1 MQAPMGYVERNGRLE
16 MSNFFELLFNP
27 NVWVQFP
34 HVLFAGFTT
43 GAFFVL
49 GISAYHLL
57 RKNNVDLYRRSFKI
71 AAIVG
76 VISISMTGLIGHSHG
91 QHTMATQPMKMAA
104 AEALWET
111 ESPASFSLLTIG
123 DLTQRK
129 EIFSIRIPAL
139 LCLISYNTLDCEV
152 QGIYNLQAQYEQMFG
167 PGNYIPPVAFI
178 YWSFRAMVGAGTLL
192 FLLGVLALW
201 ILRRDITNQKP
212 IILRIFLWAIALPYL
227 ANTAG
232 WLLTELGRYPWVVY
246 KLMRIEDGN
255 SPLVSSGQIWLTL
268 IGFTVIY
275 GVLMAADIY
284 LLAKYA
290 KDWPQ
295 DGEEAQPIQG
305 ESIPSLIGAQD

>member
-1 MQAPMGYVERNGRLE
+1 
-16 MSNFFELLFNP
+16 
-27 NVWVQFP
+27 
-34 HVLFAGFTT
+34 
-43 GAFFVL
+43 
-49 GISAYHLL
+49 
-57 RKNNVDLYRRSFKI
+57 
-71 AAIVG
+71 
-76 VISISMTGLIGHSHG
+76 
-91 QHTMATQPMKMAA
+91 MKMAA

-129 EIFSIRIPAL
+129 EIFSIRIPAR

-152 QGIYNLQAQYEQMFG
+152 QGVNNLQAQYEQMFG
-167 PGNYIPPVAFI
+167 PGNYIPPVAVI

-201 ILRRDITNQKP
+201 VLRREITHQKP

-255 SPLVSSGQIWLTL
+255 SPLVSSGHVWLTL
-268 IGFTVIY
+268 IGFTLIY
-275 GVLMAADIY
+275 GVLMVADIY

-290 KDWPQ
+290 KDWPR
-295 DGEEAQPIQG
+295 DGEEAQLSQG